1 MKYET
6 RIELIGQ
13 MLEVANDFTN
23 DDHRDNRNAVSKL
36 KAMYKRFSHH
46 DGFVEHLSFLLENDL
61 LAYRKYERRYR
72 ITERGL
78 RFLRLYVQLRQMIS
92 SRQPQVTS
100 EQDYLGVY
108 EWPYQVANLSG
119 PDELPPPNGFI

>member
-1 MKYET
+1 LKYET

-13 MLEVANDFTN
+13 MLEVAKDFTN
-23 DDHRDNRNAVSKL
+23 EDHRDNRNAVSKL
-36 KAMYKRFSHH
+36 KAMYKRFTHYN
-46 DGFVEHLSFLLENDL
+46 GFVEHLSFLLENDL

-78 RFLRLYVQLRQMIS
+78 RFLRLYVELRQMIS
-92 SRQPQVTS
+92 SRQQQVTR
-100 EQDYLGVY
+100 EQDGLSVY

-119 PDELPPPNGFI
+119 PDEFPSPHGFI

>member
-13 MLEVANDFTN
+13 MLEVAKDFT
-23 DDHRDNRNAVSKL
+23 DEDLRDNRNAVSKL
-36 KAMYKRFSHH
+36 KSMYKRFSHYN
-46 DGFVEHLSFLLENDL
+46 GFVEHLSFLLENDL

-78 RFLRLYVQLRQMIS
+78 RFLRLYVELRQMIS
-92 SRQPQVTS
+92 SRQQQVTS
-100 EQDYLGVY
+100 EQDCLGVY

-119 PDELPPPNGFI
+119 PDELPSLQGFI

>member
-13 MLEVANDFTN
+13 MLEVAKDFT
-23 DDHRDNRNAVSKL
+23 DEDLRDNRNAVSKL
-36 KAMYKRFSHH
+36 KSMYKRFSHYN
-46 DGFVEHLSFLLENDL
+46 GFVEHLSFLLENNL

-78 RFLRLYVQLRQMIS
+78 RFLRLYVELRQMIS
-92 SRQPQVTS
+92 SRQQQVTS
-100 EQDYLGVY
+100 EQDCLGVY

-119 PDELPPPNGFI
+119 PDELPSLQGFI

>member
-13 MLEVANDFTN
+13 MLETAKDFTDEDLRAN
-23 DDHRDNRNAVSKL
+23 GNAVSKL
-36 KAMYKRFSHH
+36 KSMYKRFSHYN
-46 DGFVEHLSFLLENDL
+46 GFVEHLSFLLENDL

-78 RFLRLYVQLRQMIS
+78 RFLRLYVELRQMIS
-92 SRQPQVTS
+92 SRQQQVTS
-100 EQDYLGVY
+100 EQDCLGVY
-108 EWPYQVANLSG
+108 DWPYHVANLSG
-119 PDELPPPNGFI
+119 PDELPSLHGFI